1 MPTEY
6 RYKST
11 FTAQARLVSPS
22 DQDRFVAKASID
34 ALKGLLPVGIRPE
47 ENPDLLYIAAD
58 GAVAGMVNRN
68 GDAVSTETALAV
80 NHTAKHKFISTEHDR
95 DSVVG
100 FVLDSAFTKFGTS
113 EPITSEVAAK
123 LKEPFNMAIVGAL
136 WKAVNPMLSKYLQMA
151 DDSVG
156 SDALSL
162 SWEIGFTEY
171 DIGMGSKN
179 LFDAKIIS
187 SDDQN
192 FAAYDK
198 LLTCNGGN
206 GRANNGQLLFR
217 IIKGSPVILGYS
229 IVANPAAEV
238 KGILP
243 ITKSTEAENIPEN
256 PDNTVPAA
264 VTTIDPNEP
273 KEAIVSSPGEEAAA
287 SVNELRMKEPVSL
300 PDGEYTAIRYGYV
313 IELSDGKSARATIL
327 GTDQGVRNTR
337 EGASNETVEIKGGRV
352 FIAPRQPLLIDGVAP
367 SVSAASKNISEKSQ
381 EKNITFPNPRVT
393 LNRPKPMDI
402 KTISDIE
409 QNWAEI
415 CKMEATASV
424 ALIQEAIKK
433 GSEEYVAK
441 IEAEK
446 NLVKLA
452 EEAKASAE
460 KRASELETSIA
471 ELRKELDEIKQRAV
485 AAEKASKYQERMAS
499 FEEQFD
505 LDDED
510 RQIIAS
516 DIRDLSDEGFEA
528 YAKKAKKLMSGKF
541 KRSGDPTFKKTP
553 NKDKT
558 DDSCGKG
565 SDDKD
570 ADDAKASVK
579 ADDIKEAIASAK
591 EGGSS
596 DAPVV
601 NSTQTD
607 EDLLSQMKNAFA
619 QSFKLDGKP
628 LSTEKK

>member
-1 MPTEY
+1 MTPTEY

-11 FTAQARLVSPS
+11 FEARARVVSPS
-22 DQDRFVAKASID
+22 DQDRFVAKASVE
-34 ALKGLLPVGIRPE
+34 ALRGLLPAGIHPE
-47 ENPDLLYIAAD
+47 DNPDLLYIAAD

-68 GDAVSTETALAV
+68 SDAITTETALAI

-100 FVLDSAFTKFGTS
+100 FILDTAFTRFGTS
-113 EPITSEVAAK
+113 EPLTPEAAGK
-123 LKEPFNMAIVGAL
+123 LREPFNMAIVGAL
-136 WKAVNPMLSKYLQMA
+136 WKAVNPMLSKYLQMN

-156 SDALSL
+156 SEALSL

-192 FAAYDK
+192 FAAYDR

-217 IIKGSPVILGYS
+217 IIKGSPIILGYS

-243 ITKSTEAENIPEN
+243 ITKSAVAENIPEN
-256 PDNTVPAA
+256 PDNAVPAE

-273 KEAIVSSPGEEAAA
+273 KEAIVSSPGAEAAA
-287 SVNELRMKEPVSL
+287 Q
-300 PDGEYTAIRYGYV
+300 T
-313 IELSDGKSARATIL
+313 
-327 GTDQGVRNTR
+327 
-337 EGASNETVEIKGGRV
+337 SNVTL
-352 FIAPRQPLLIDGVAP
+352 A
-367 SVSAASKNISEKSQ
+367 AASENISQKSQ
-381 EKNITFPNPRVT
+381 EKNITPANPRVI

-409 QNWAEI
+409 QNWTEI

-441 IEAEK
+441 LEAEK
-446 NLVKLA
+446 NLVKAA

-460 KRASELETSIA
+460 KRNAELETAIA
-471 ELRKELDEIKQRAV
+471 EVRKELDEIKQRAV
-485 AAEKASKYQERMAS
+485 AAELAATYQERMAS

-516 DIRDLSDEGFEA
+516 DIRELSDEAFEA
-528 YAKKAKKLMSGKF
+528 YAKKSKKLMSGKF
-541 KRSGDPTFKKTP
+541 KRGDKPTFTKTKD
-553 NKDKT
+553 KDKT

-565 SDDKD
+565 TDDKD
-570 ADDAKASVK
+570 ADDAKASVS
-579 ADDIKEAIASAK
+579 ADEIKQAIASAK
-591 EGGSS
+591 DGGSA
-596 DAPVV
+596 DTVVV
-601 NSTQTD
+601 NSTEVN
-607 EDLLSQMKNAFA
+607 EDKDLMAQMKSAFA
-619 QSFKLDGKP
+619 ESFKLDGKP
-628 LSTEKK
+628 LSAAKK